1 MNQFIL
7 QCEVGKENQILPYCD
22 AIILGGNASF
32 STSFLNA
39 FTAYSNHFKG
49 LSAGFVDL
57 PADFE
62 HQVMLI
68 RHCIQRGSKV
78 ILLGATWQHYQKLAS
93 SLTSVHVLSNRIEEY
108 EAAVTTHFLGFQ
120 RHLVSTEKIYEI
132 EQHSSDSASLGLLT
146 EDFSNAE
153 ACLRTSNTL
162 FIDASVCKAA
172 HVPGYGGCE
181 PSGLE
186 PEQLIQ
192 LVRYASHSPHLSMI
206 GFGIDNNHFDA
217 QNCGSLMK
225 IYATCIWY
233 VLEGLNHGSYTA
245 QSATETTFVNLQDY
259 DEILEFAFD
268 GQADKW
274 WVRIQQ
280 DQESSFIACT
290 ANDHE
295 EAVKGSLTPRLH
307 RYLFEMR

>member
-22 AIILGGNASF
+22 AIILGGKASF
-32 STSFLNA
+32 SSSFLNA
-39 FTAYSNHFKG
+39 FKAYANHFNG

-57 PADFE
+57 PDGFE
-62 HQVMLI
+62 QQLLLI

-78 ILLGATWQHYQKLAS
+78 ILLGATWQHYQWLAA
-93 SLTSVHVLSNRIEEY
+93 SLTSVHVLSNSIEEH
-108 EAAVTTHFLGFQ
+108 EAAVPTHYLGFQ
-120 RHLVSTEKIYEI
+120 RHLVSTEKIREI
-132 EQHSSDSASLGLLT
+132 EQRSSDSASLGLLT

-153 ACLRTSNTL
+153 ACLRTANSL
-162 FIDASVCKAA
+162 FIDAAVCKAA
-172 HVPGYGGCE
+172 HVPGHGGCE

-192 LVRYASHSPHLSMI
+192 LVRYASHSPHLSLL
-206 GFGIDNNHFDA
+206 GFDIDDNHFDA
-217 QNCGSLMK
+217 QNCSSLMK
-225 IYATCIWY
+225 IYATCVWY
-233 VLEGLNHGSYTA
+233 ALEGLHQGPYTA

-259 DEILEFAFD
+259 DEILEFAYD
-268 GQADKW
+268 GQTDKW

-280 DQESSFIACT
+280 DPESSFLACT
-290 ANDHE
+290 TNDHE

-307 RYLFEMR
+307 RYLFEIR